1 MFGGGNGERQRGRAG
16 GERARGETD
25 RRGLNLP
32 QVVPLS
38 PAKGESD
45 YELKR
50 SFVLIAFSTASL
62 VGELRLS
69 WIYIHA
75 NAFLHRGGRRGEEK
89 PLYGR
94 VSVERRTI
102 VAPCCQHAAHCCIS
116 VYRGLVCINNHDP
129 VLLFS

>member
-1 MFGGGNGERQRGRAG
+1 MFGGNGERRRGRAG
-16 GERARGETD
+16 ETERATEREKERGREKV

-50 SFVLIAFSTASL
+50 SFALIAFSTASL

-69 WIYIHA
+69 WI
-75 NAFLHRGGRRGEEK
+75 
-89 PLYGR
+89 
-94 VSVERRTI
+94 
-102 VAPCCQHAAHCCIS
+102 
-116 VYRGLVCINNHDP
+116 
-129 VLLFS
+129 